1 MPLRIRMYL
10 DFWIRLARRVYY
22 VLTETIVPIVEIVP
36 GGWRAAA
43 T

>member
-10 DFWIRLARRVYY
+10 DSWIRRVYY

-36 GGWRAAA
+36 GG
-43 T
+43 